1 MKKTNL
7 VTIIDVNTVE
17 QHATK
22 NENKYKKL
30 QTFGLGYSQ
39 CKSTFNNDGSQNN
52 LVFLPFYIYF
62 KNIGDTNFISA
73 YISKRLSHEIIRS
86 PDSSN
91 NILSPAKSCKK
102 TVKLTKNAYTDKYK
116 YSA

>member
-22 NENKYKKL
+22 NESKYEKL
-30 QTFGLGYSQ
+30 QT
-39 CKSTFNNDGSQNN
+39 
-52 LVFLPFYIYF
+52 
-62 KNIGDTNFISA
+62 
-73 YISKRLSHEIIRS
+73 YISKRLSHESIRS

-91 NILSPAKSCKK
+91 NSLSPAKSCKK